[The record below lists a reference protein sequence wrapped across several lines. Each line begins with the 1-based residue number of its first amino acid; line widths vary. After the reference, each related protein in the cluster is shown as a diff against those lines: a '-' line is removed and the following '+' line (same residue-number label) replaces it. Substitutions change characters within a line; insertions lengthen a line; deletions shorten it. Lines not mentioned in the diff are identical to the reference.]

1 MTPAPGERHAYHR
14 MDGWERLY
22 LLDLIVS
29 VAFVLLDDV
38 LTVAWKAVVLCLLG
52 GCTAAYVF
60 LGRRVPGGPYGT
72 NGRAYVALSVV
83 LFTPVSV
90 LCPPTRFLLFAFG
103 PQYYILL
110 PKRQAML
117 ATVALNVAPVLCLP
131 LLPSSGEDLLTLP
144 VIGLLSLASNL
155 VFGPWIQ
162 DVVEQSKGRAL
173 LIEELENSRAE
184 VARLSAEQGAA
195 AERERLAGEI
205 HDTLAQGF
213 TSIIMLLQQPD
224 ERRIGLAVRTA
235 RENLAEARALI
246 AALGPAPL
254 DGSTLEEA
262 LGRMISRF
270 GEELAVT
277 ASFGVSGESR
287 PMWTGAE
294 VVLLRAAQEALA
306 NVRKHAR
313 ASAVAVTLDH
323 LPSAA
328 RLTVRDD
335 GVGFGPSAADGYGLR
350 GMRARAEQVGGSLS
364 LTAAAGGGTTLEI
377 TVPVSPGDA
386 QTRSLTSAATDDR
399 R

>member
-29 VAFVLLDDV
+29 VAFVLLDDA

-60 LGRRVPGGPYGT
+60 LGRRIPGGPYGT
-72 NGRAYVALSVV
+72 NGRAYVVLSIV

-131 LLPSSGEDLLTLP
+131 LLPSSGEDLLALS

-184 VARLSAEQGAA
+184 VARLSAAQGAA

-262 LGRMISRF
+262 LGRMVSRF

-277 ASFGVSGESR
+277 ASFGVSGESQ

-306 NVRKHAR
+306 NVRRHAR
-313 ASAVAVTLDH
+313 ASAVTVTLDH

-335 GVGFGPSAADGYGLR
+335 GVGLGPSAADGYGLR
-350 GMRARAEQVGGSLS
+350 GMRARAEQVGGCLS
-364 LTAAAGGGTTLEI
+364 LTAAAGEGTVLEI
-377 TVPVSPGDA
+377 TVPVSP
-386 QTRSLTSAATDDR
+386 ATVR
-399 R
+399 RGV